1 MEFGENSFKKG
12 YNSSDNNVDCNLQ
25 NIIDIFKIE
34 RNKLIQRFQYESAIY
49 LSDKIIA
56 INGMNKDDA
65 LILTLCFFLSKQYHR
80 AIHFIQHNHLHE
92 IDVQFSCILVKCLV
106 NNIFVLSLNNFHFLF
121 RLKQKNLMNH

>member
-1 MEFGENSFKKG
+1 MMEFRSDSFNMNKL
-12 YNSSDNNVDCNLQ
+12 NNNNNNNDNLQ
-25 NIIDIFKIE
+25 KIIDIFKNE

-56 INGMNKDDA
+56 INGINKDDA

-80 AIHFIQHNHLHE
+80 AIHFIQHNRLHE

-106 NNIFVLSLNNFHFLF
+106 NIF
-121 RLKQKNLMNH
+121 